1 MTSGG
6 GICERHRVLILHSIF
21 SALLLLVHRSL
32 FWTVNVLF
40 DGPLTITLFE
50 CVVTS
55 CICAFR
61 LSASG
66 FSLSDCVWRGLRAT
80 ASEHSLSLKLP
91 VIFSL
96 MVTFNNMCLYY
107 LDLPVYFVARSFS
120 PIFNVIL
127 FYRTLRDRHLV
138 FLLPGIA
145 LIIVGYIVTMTEE
158 NSINLL
164 IAEGVILGILASL
177 LVELYALETNKL
189 PEKSAQVYLK
199 QVYLNNVCA
208 AFVLFAGA
216 VASSELTE
224 IQFLP
229 VSPTM
234 DTVFFWSLL
243 ILGCFCAASVGNVV
257 LEEIHSYP
265 SFFREMLGL
274 VRSVLQTIVGV
285 LLFFVYTTKLWW
297 FGVAIVVIG
306 TAIYLVGQRKDAQT
320 ASGSSPKGPVSQLP
334 LSASD

>member
-1 MTSGG
+1 
-6 GICERHRVLILHSIF
+6 
-21 SALLLLVHRSL
+21 
-32 FWTVNVLF
+32 
-40 DGPLTITLFE
+40 
-50 CVVTS
+50 
-55 CICAFR
+55 
-61 LSASG
+61 
-66 FSLSDCVWRGLRAT
+66 
-80 ASEHSLSLKLP
+80 
-91 VIFSL
+91 
-96 MVTFNNMCLYY
+96 
-107 LDLPVYFVARSFS
+107 
-120 PIFNVIL
+120 
-127 FYRTLRDRHLV
+127 
-138 FLLPGIA
+138 
-145 LIIVGYIVTMTEE
+145 MTEE

-189 PEKSAQVYLK
+189 PEKSPQVYLK

-306 TAIYLVGQRKDAQT
+306 TATYLVGQRKDAQT
-320 ASGSSPKGPVSQLP
+320 AGPVSQLP